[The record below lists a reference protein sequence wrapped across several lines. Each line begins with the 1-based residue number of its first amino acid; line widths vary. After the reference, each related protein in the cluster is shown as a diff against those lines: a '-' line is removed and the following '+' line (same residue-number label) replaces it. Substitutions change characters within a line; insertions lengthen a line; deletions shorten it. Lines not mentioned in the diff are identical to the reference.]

1 MRKGLFVAGALV
13 VIIGLVVIKGVI
25 SSKRSMPVASPTQE
39 TMASARTT
47 PVDSRIR
54 KAETIIEIS
63 PDNPD
68 GYNLLASGYMQKARE
83 TGDFSFNKRAESALK
98 KAFELSPE
106 NLDALNLRAA
116 LLVTNHQFGDALEVA
131 RRAQQIRPANP
142 DSYAVMTDALAELG
156 DYAGAIEA
164 AQRMMDL
171 RPDSVAYS
179 RASHLRALHGDV
191 EGAVEAMSVA
201 VKAAGPAD
209 PEHLSW
215 YRVHLGI
222 ALMNVGKLEEAEH
235 EFDAALQAFPDYH
248 IALAAKGR
256 ARMEA
261 GDYEAA
267 ISFYRKAQERVPLPG
282 TAIAL
287 GDLYT
292 RQGRLNEAKR
302 QEDFVEV
309 IERAGAPGSVSY
321 SRQLA
326 LFWADHDTRLDEA
339 VAIMRRERAAR
350 SDIYTCDALA
360 WCLFKKGE
368 LREAAAAISEAMKL
382 GTRDARIFYHAG
394 SIHKALGDRANARRY
409 LKLAL
414 ETRVSFD
421 NSVASFTIL
430 QAETAKRALEGID

>member
-1 MRKGLFVAGALV
+1 
-13 VIIGLVVIKGVI
+13 
-25 SSKRSMPVASPTQE
+25 
-39 TMASARTT
+39 
-47 PVDSRIR
+47 
-54 KAETIIEIS
+54 
-63 PDNPD
+63 
-68 GYNLLASGYMQKARE
+68 
-83 TGDFSFNKRAESALK
+83 
-98 KAFELSPE
+98 
-106 NLDALNLRAA
+106 
-116 LLVTNHQFGDALEVA
+116 
-131 RRAQQIRPANP
+131 
-142 DSYAVMTDALAELG
+142 
-156 DYAGAIEA
+156 
-164 AQRMMDL
+164 
-171 RPDSVAYS
+171 
-179 RASHLRALHGDV
+179 
-191 EGAVEAMSVA
+191 
-201 VKAAGPAD
+201 
-209 PEHLSW
+209 
-215 YRVHLGI
+215 
-222 ALMNVGKLEEAEH
+222 
-235 EFDAALQAFPDYH
+235 
-248 IALAAKGR
+248 
-256 ARMEA
+256 MEA

-267 ISFYRKAQERVPLPG
+267 ISFYGKAQERVPLPG